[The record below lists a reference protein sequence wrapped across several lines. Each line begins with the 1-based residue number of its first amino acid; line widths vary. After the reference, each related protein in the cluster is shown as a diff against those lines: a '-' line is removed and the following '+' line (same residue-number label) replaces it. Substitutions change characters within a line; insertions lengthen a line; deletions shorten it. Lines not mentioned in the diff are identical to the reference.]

1 MSDELKDPPRLLDAA
16 SGAPAGLRDALG
28 SAARDVGSAAQL
40 SRLAGRLGP
49 LLDAPVPPPPATTS
63 AGLSAAAKLGLGA
76 LATLLVAGGGAW
88 LLSTSQSASPPAPIR
103 AAPPPAEVA
112 APAPPPAPVVASES
126 VPAPVEPPASQAAPS
141 KPAPAAQLSEAE
153 LLEQARSALKG
164 DPARALARANEHRR
178 RFPGGVL
185 VQEREVI
192 AISALRQLG
201 RGAEAE
207 QRAEAFSK
215 AFPGSAFQRK
225 LKPAP

>member
-1 MSDELKDPPRLLDAA
+1 
-16 SGAPAGLRDALG
+16 LREALG
-28 SAARDVGSAAQL
+28 AAARDVGSVDQVA
-40 SRLAGRLGP
+40 RLAGRLGP
-49 LLDAPVPPPPATTS
+49 LLDAPVPPLPASPS
-63 AGLSAAAKLGLGA
+63 AGLGAAAKLGLTA
-76 LATLLVAGGGAW
+76 LALLAAGGGAW
-88 LLSTSQSASPPAPIR
+88 LLSTSQSASPPAPIP
-103 AAPPPAEVA
+103 AAPPPAEVV
-112 APAPPPAPVVASES
+112 APTPPPAEVVAPTPPPASEAA
-126 VPAPVEPPASQAAPS
+126 VAPAEPPASQTAPA

-201 RGAEAE
+201 RVAEAE